1 MAVEESVAVTCVQ
14 NNELLGPGH
23 GTAVRGRKSER
34 NVESGRGSI
43 ISVIFPLQ
51 QSLSSLSSDNEEHTR

>member
-14 NNELLGPGH
+14 NNELPGPGH
-23 GTAVRGRKSER
+23 GTAVRGRKSE
-34 NVESGRGSI
+34 NVEAGRGSI

-51 QSLSSLSSDNEEHTR
+51 QSLSS

>member
-14 NNELLGPGH
+14 NNELPGPGH
-23 GTAVRGRKSER
+23 GTAVRKSER